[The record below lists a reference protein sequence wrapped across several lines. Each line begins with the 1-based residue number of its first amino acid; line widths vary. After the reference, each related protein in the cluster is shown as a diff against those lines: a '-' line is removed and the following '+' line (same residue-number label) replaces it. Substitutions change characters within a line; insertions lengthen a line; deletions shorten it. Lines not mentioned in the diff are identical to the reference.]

1 MNYEKRL
8 PWWSSDSDSSLS
20 LQEAQVQS
28 LVKEVPHAESS
39 SQNEKKKRG
48 RGGGVGGENE
58 RTSREV
64 ESVLSVKPKGK

>member
-28 LVKEVPHAESS
+28 LVKEVPHAERS

>member
-1 MNYEKRL
+1 MNYKKRP
-8 PWWSSDSDSSLS
+8 PWWSSGSDSSVS

-28 LVKEVPHAESS
+28 LVKEVPHAERS
-39 SQNEKKKRG
+39 SQKKKRG
-48 RGGGVGGENE
+48 GGGGLGGENG

>member
-28 LVKEVPHAESS
+28 LVKEVPHAERS
-39 SQNEKKKRG
+39 SQNEKKKKRQG
-48 RGGGVGGENE
+48 WRGGRENE
-58 RTSREV
+58 RTSGEV
-64 ESVLSVKPKGK
+64 KSVLSVKPKGK